1 MKLKTLF
8 CIEKIFIID
17 FIFYFAYNK
26 IMIHHIHS

>member
-17 FIFYFAYNK
+17 FIFYFIYNN
-26 IMIHHIHS
+26 INDIPYS